1 MSLPFSV
8 GQLFLDDDIQRFN
21 QLLSKHQAMGNI
33 TRPERNVLTSFGNIW
48 LVYIKQML
56 LSNNSKTLAQLFEKS
71 PLRMDSLVFVFSDG
85 TKGRLFLYCLQ
96 IYFL

>member
-8 GQLFLDDDIQRFN
+8 GQLFLDDDINRFN
-21 QLLSKHQAMGNI
+21 QLLSKNQAMGNS
-33 TRPERNVLTSFGNIW
+33 TRPKRNVLTSIGNVW

-56 LSNNSKTLAQLFEKS
+56 FSNNSKTLAQLFEQS

-85 TKGRLFLYCLQ
+85 SKGKLFLYCLQ
-96 IYFL
+96 K